1 MRGRLQP
8 CLDCGTPTVGTRC
21 PAHDHD
27 GDRRAARVSVYGY
40 GRAHWQ
46 RLRKQRLAVDGYQCQ
61 LGLSGCTGQATH
73 VHLNPALEGRHD
85 DATLA
90 DCVSACASCS
100 GAIDAPRATPG
111 VGGNE
116 NERHPAEPA
125 SAQLLKVSAP
135 EFCERRRF
143 FLLRPRRATA
153 RPLSAATRFAI
164 SGRPKVRLSWQQDRP
179 GS

>member
-73 VHLNPALEGRHD
+73 VHLNPALERRHD

-90 DCVSACASCS
+90 DCVS
-100 GAIDAPRATPG
+100 GAVDAPRATPG
-111 VGGNE
+111 GYPGIE
-116 NERHPAEPA
+116 NAQYHAQTRA
-125 SAQLLKVSAP
+125 SKTS
-135 EFCERRRF
+135 ESFGCRF
-143 FLLRPRRATA
+143 L
-153 RPLSAATRFAI
+153 
-164 SGRPKVRLSWQQDRP
+164 
-179 GS
+179 